1 MQKLSIGIDSWI
13 IQDGNYGDF
22 VIGETRKFAL
32 EFGGK
37 KLVSSLASDT
47 SAQLVRN
54 CIYRVRAKVVFVH
67 PKVWVIDFGMLAYWQ
82 SVPPAHAEVGSW
94 VEGEI
99 LIGIDPFSYKDDL
112 HKLPDI
118 PRLICSWK
126 LDGILRNDA
135 PWLVESVDERGCKT
149 LKRDVSSEIWSNV
162 ERTDALE
169 DDTGSA
175 SYILQCQ
182 LCDI

>member
-37 KLVSSLASDT
+37 KLVSSL
-47 SAQLVRN
+47 
-54 CIYRVRAKVVFVH
+54 AKVVFVH